1 MTGRSDRSRPQPL
14 PAFTPSTGFG
24 NLPVGRWFTFAG
36 VGIALVFMISAA
48 VTIKSIEETR
58 EARET
63 LVNVV
68 DPAALRLLEISNAMT
83 SQESSVRA
91 YGRTNED
98 VSLRDYRNA
107 ITAER
112 TSLDT
117 LTSLLPRIP
126 ERQVVSAEVAGLRAA
141 GDAWR
146 RDYAEKVI
154 AAVPTLKTEAA
165 RQNAAIN
172 ATRFN
177 EIRQSLAELQN
188 HLNRLHEAGVVRL
201 DLGWQAL
208 YAALIGVALALVV
221 AAIAAVLIVRY
232 AVLRPLAELNGQVRA
247 VAQGDFDHRLRVE
260 RPAELSELSGHVD
273 AMRRRILAEWRR
285 SSETQRKLEDQAAEL
300 KRSNGELEQFAY
312 VASHDLQEPLRK
324 VASFTQMLEQRYGD
338 QLDERAKQYIA
349 FSVDGAKRMQM
360 LINDLLDFS
369 RVGRMGGDRTRIDT
383 TVPFRAALNN
393 LGATI
398 EDSGATVTHD
408 ELPEVY
414 GNRAQLTQLFQNLIG
429 NAIKFQSQDPPVI
442 HIGARRAGDMWEF
455 SCTDNGIG
463 IESKYTD
470 RIFLIF
476 QRLHGRDMYAGTGI
490 GLALCK
496 KIVEYHGGR
505 IWVDTGDGENTKNT
519 KNSEKTE
526 KPGTAATAEVTENAG
541 TAEAAGTTENPE
553 NAAITENSANVEK
566 PAKSGTTFRW
576 TLPTGDFDE

>member
-1 MTGRSDRSRPQPL
+1 MTGRSDRSSPQPL
-14 PAFTPSTGFG
+14 PEFTPSKGVG

-36 VGIALVFMISAA
+36 VGIALVFMISAV

-63 LVNVV
+63 LVDVI

-107 ITAER
+107 IAAEK

-117 LTSLLPRIP
+117 LTTLLPRIP
-126 ERQVVSAEVAGLRAA
+126 ERQAVSAEVAALKAA
-141 GDAWR
+141 GEAWR
-146 RDYAEKVI
+146 RDYAETVI
-154 AAVPTLKTEAA
+154 ATVPTLKTEAS
-165 RQNAAIN
+165 RQNATIN

-177 EIRQSLAELQN
+177 QVRQSLTGLQS
-188 HLNRLHEAGVVRL
+188 HLNRLHELGVVRL

-221 AAIAAVLIVRY
+221 AAVAAVLIVRY
-232 AVLRPLAELNGQVRA
+232 AVLRPLAELNEQVRA
-247 VAQGDFDHRLRVE
+247 VAQGDFDHKLKVE
-260 RPAELSELSGHVD
+260 HPAELSELSGHVD

-285 SSETQRKLEDQAAEL
+285 SSETQRKLEDQTAEL

-369 RVGRMGGDRTRIDT
+369 RVGRMGGERTRIDA

-414 GNRAQLTQLFQNLIG
+414 GNRAQLTQLFQNLVG
-429 NAIKFQSQDPPVI
+429 NAIKFHSQDPPVI
-442 HIGARRAGDMWEF
+442 HIGVRRDGDMWEF

-476 QRLHGRDMYAGTGI
+476 QRLHGRDVYAGTGI

-505 IWVDTGDGENTKNT
+505 IWVDTGDGEST
-519 KNSEKTE
+519 
-526 KPGTAATAEVTENAG
+526 GTAGAAENAG
-541 TAEAAGTTENPE
+541 TAENTENAE
-553 NAAITENSANVEK
+553 NTAITENSANVERAAT
-566 PAKSGTTFRW
+566 PGTTFRW
-576 TLPTGDFDE
+576 TLPTGDLE

>member
-1 MTGRSDRSRPQPL
+1 MTERPDRSSDGPSPRPL
-14 PAFTPSTGFG
+14 PALTPAKGFG

-36 VGIALVFMISAA
+36 VSIALVFMISAV

-63 LVNVV
+63 LVDVI

-91 YGRTNED
+91 YGRTNEA
-98 VSLRDYRNA
+98 VSLQDYRNA
-107 ITAER
+107 ITAEKA
-112 TSLDT
+112 SLDM

-126 ERQVVSAEVAGLRAA
+126 ERQVVGAEVARLKETGE
-141 GDAWR
+141 AWR
-146 RDYAEKVI
+146 RDYADKVI

-177 EIRQSLAELQN
+177 EIRQSLTGLQN

-208 YAALIGVALALVV
+208 YVALIGVALALVV
-221 AAIAAVLIVRY
+221 AGVVAVLIVRY
-232 AVLRPLAELNGQVRA
+232 AVLRPLAELNQQVRA
-247 VAQGDFDHRLRVE
+247 VAQGDFDHRLMVE

-300 KRSNGELEQFAY
+300 RRSNGELEQFAY

-369 RVGRMGGDRTRIDT
+369 RVGRMGGERTRIDAN
-383 TVPFRAALNN
+383 VPLRAALNN

-398 EDSGATVTHD
+398 EDTGATVTHD
-408 ELPEVY
+408 ELPEVH

-429 NAIKFQSQDPPVI
+429 NAIKFHSQDPPVI
-442 HIGARRAGDMWEF
+442 HIGVRRDGDMWEF

-463 IESKYTD
+463 IDSKYTD

-476 QRLHGRDMYAGTGI
+476 QRLHGRDVYAGTGI

-505 IWVDTGDGENTKNT
+505 IWVDTEDGESTET
-519 KNSEKTE
+519 IGNSER
-526 KPGTAATAEVTENAG
+526 TAT
-541 TAEAAGTTENPE
+541 
-553 NAAITENSANVEK
+553 
-566 PAKSGTTFRW
+566 SGTTFRW
-576 TLPTGDFDE
+576 TLPTGDLVDIPPSPEGGDSHGRP